1 MAIFPL
7 ILAALAGLAL
17 AVQAAVNARLR
28 EGVGDPY
35 WATAIQSIVG
45 LLALGA
51 ALVVVRPA
59 VSVAAI
65 ARAPWWAM
73 TGGVLGVT
81 FLMLSIVLLPR
92 LGVTLLLAGVIV
104 GQLLGGM
111 LIDHYGWFD
120 VARHAVSP
128 WRLAGV
134 VLLLAGV
141 ALIRAN

>member
-73 TGGVLGVT
+73 VGGPLGVV
-81 FLMLSIVLLPR
+81 FLLLSVVLLPR

-104 GQLLGGM
+104 GQLLGG
-111 LIDHYGWFD
+111 LLLDHYGWLG
-120 VARHAVSP
+120 VSVQP
-128 WRLAGV
+128 VSIWRLAGV
-134 VLLLAGV
+134 VLLVAG
-141 ALIRAN
+141 ATLIRAN